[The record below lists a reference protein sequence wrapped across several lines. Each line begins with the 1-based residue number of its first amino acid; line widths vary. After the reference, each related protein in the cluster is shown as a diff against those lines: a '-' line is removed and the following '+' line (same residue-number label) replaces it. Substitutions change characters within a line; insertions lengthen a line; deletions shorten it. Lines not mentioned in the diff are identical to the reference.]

1 MIDIY
6 VKLIQRGLKTIDE
19 VPEIIREQV
28 KIELEKL
35 QANE

>member
-28 KIELEKL
+28 KIQLEKM
-35 QANE
+35 QADE

>member
-28 KIELEKL
+28 RNKL
-35 QANE
+35 NEQVSE

>member
-35 QANE
+35 KANE

>member
-19 VPEIIREQV
+19 VPEVIREQV
-28 KIELEKL
+28 KAELEKV
-35 QANE
+35 QVNE

>member
-1 MIDIY
+1 MVDIY

-28 KIELEKL
+28 RSKL
-35 QANE
+35 NEQASE